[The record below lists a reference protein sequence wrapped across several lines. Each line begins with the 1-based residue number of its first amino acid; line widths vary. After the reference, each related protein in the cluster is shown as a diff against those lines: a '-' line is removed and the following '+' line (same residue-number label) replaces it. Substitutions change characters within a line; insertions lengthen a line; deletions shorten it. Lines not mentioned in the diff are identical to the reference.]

1 VSFHPNDVARRSRI
15 ARLLLLV
22 AFVLLGS
29 GFYRA
34 QVLQHSAWVVQAED
48 NRLREVP
55 LPAPRGIIFDRNGKV
70 IAENLPGYTV
80 SIVATAPDSLRSAL
94 RRLNE
99 IIPYSEEDIETA
111 VRRYNRAPTR
121 PAVILADANFQQVS
135 VLEEHRTEF
144 PALIIQSAPK
154 RWYPDSSV
162 VAPFIGYTGEIS
174 ENELAT
180 PRFEQYKAG
189 MRVGKLG
196 LERQYEHDL
205 RGQEGYRFVEVDA
218 RGRVVRE
225 AGQARA
231 DQEPVPGPN
240 LQTNIDLDLQ
250 RFTASVFGDTVLGAA
265 VAIDPTT
272 GGVLAL
278 HSSPSYNPNRFTGG
292 IPKSYYDSLNNDP
305 RRPMYNKAVQGRYP
319 PASTF
324 KLATSIIGLQKGL
337 VKLDDRMNLPCTG
350 GYWHGRY
357 WRCWD
362 KKGHGNVT
370 LAQAIEKSCDVYFY
384 QLALKLGMDTLI
396 AGGVR
401 LGFTERSEIDLPT
414 ETMPQFPTGRE
425 YMRKKFPRGFVA
437 SSEALNL
444 AIGQGVD
451 AQTVINMAK
460 FYTALATD
468 GVMSRPTIAKRP
480 PRRERVFTLNPAD
493 LAGIRNAL
501 AGVVSTRGTAG
512 SAALEGVK
520 IAGKT
525 GTAQAPPYPDHAWF
539 VGFAPAENPKVVVAV
554 FLEFGEHGY
563 AAARVASRIIE
574 AYLKRP
580 TEAPPIT
587 DDLSGQRT
595 VAVADSGQAPA
606 AAPAVGAGGAPGG
619 APTPAP
625 RGTR

>member
-34 QVLQHSAWVVQAED
+34 QVLQHSEWVVQAED

-55 LPAPRGIIFDRNGKV
+55 LPAPRGIIYDRNGKV

-80 SIVATAPDSLRSAL
+80 SIVATAPDSLRAAL

-111 VRRYNRAPTR
+111 VRRYNRAPNR

-180 PRFEQYKAG
+180 PRFEEYKAG

-250 RFTASVFGDTVLGAA
+250 RFTAKLFGDTVLGAA
-265 VAIDPTT
+265 VAIDPET

-305 RRPMYNKAVQGRYP
+305 RRPMYNKAVQGRYS

-337 VKLDDRMNLPCTG
+337 VTLDDRMPVPCTG
-350 GYWHGRY
+350 GFWHGRY

-362 KKGHGNVT
+362 KRGHGNVT
-370 LAQAIEKSCDVYFY
+370 LAQALEKSCNVYFY
-384 QLALKLGMDTLI
+384 QLALRLGLDSLV

-401 LGFTERSEIDLPT
+401 LGFTTRSDIDLPN
-414 ETMPQFPTGRE
+414 ETRPEFPTGND
-425 YMRKKFPRGFVA
+425 YFRKKYPRGYVK

-460 FYTALATD
+460 FYTAIAND
-468 GVMSRPTIAKRP
+468 GVMSRPTIARRP
-480 PRRERVFTLNPAD
+480 SQQERAFTLKPEAI
-493 LAGIRNAL
+493 AGLRKAM
-501 AGVVSTRGTAG
+501 AGVVSSRGTAG
-512 SAALEGVK
+512 SAALQNVT

-539 VGFAPAENPKVVVAV
+539 VGFAPAENPKIVTAV
-554 FLEFGEHGY
+554 FVEFGEHGY
-563 AAARVASRIIE
+563 VAARMASKIIE
-574 AYLKRP
+574 AYLKLP
-580 TEAPPIT
+580 TIAPPMT
-587 DDLSGQRT
+587 DDLSGAQAI
-595 VAVADSGQAPA
+595 AVADTVGPPPPPAPRQPSAPA
-606 AAPAVGAGGAPGG
+606 AAP
-619 APTPAP
+619 

>member
-15 ARLLLLV
+15 ARLLLVV
-22 AFVLLGS
+22 AFVLLGG

-34 QVLQHSAWVVQAED
+34 QVLQHSEWVVQAED

-55 LPAPRGIIFDRNGKV
+55 LPAPRGIIYDRTGKV

-80 SIVATAPDSLRSAL
+80 SIVATSADSLRAAL

-111 VRRYNRAPTR
+111 VRRYNRAPAR

-162 VAPFIGYTGEIS
+162 VAAFVGYTGEIS
-174 ENELAT
+174 EPELAT
-180 PRFEQYKAG
+180 PRFEEYKAG
-189 MRVGKLG
+189 MRIGKQG
-196 LERQYEHDL
+196 LERQYEAEL

-240 LQTNIDLDLQ
+240 LQTNIDLELQ
-250 RFTASVFGDTVLGAA
+250 RFTAKLFGDSVLGAA
-265 VAIDPTT
+265 VALDPET

-278 HSSPSYNPNRFTGG
+278 HSSPTYNPNRFTGG

-305 RRPMYNKAVQGRYP
+305 RRPMYNKAIQGRYS

-324 KLATSIIGLQKGL
+324 KLATSIIGMQKGL
-337 VKLDDRMNLPCTG
+337 VTLEDRMPVPCSG
-350 GYWHGRY
+350 GFWHGRY
-357 WRCWD
+357 WRCWE
-362 KKGHGNVT
+362 KRGHGNVT
-370 LAQAIEKSCDVYFY
+370 LAQALEKSCNVYFY
-384 QLALKLGMDTLI
+384 QLALRLGLDTLV

-401 LGFTERSEIDLPT
+401 LGFTDRSDIDLPN
-414 ETMPQFPTGRE
+414 ETKPEFPTGNE
-425 YMRKKFPRGFVA
+425 YFRKKFPRGYVK

-460 FYTALATD
+460 FYTALANE
-468 GVMSRPTIAKRP
+468 GVMSRPTIARRP
-480 PRRERVFTLNPAD
+480 ARQERVFTLKPEAITG
-493 LAGIRNAL
+493 LRAAM
-501 AGVVSTRGTAG
+501 AGVVSARGTAG
-512 SAALEGVK
+512 SAALQGVT

-539 VGFAPAENPKVVVAV
+539 VGFAPAENPKIVTAV
-554 FLEFGEHGY
+554 FVEFGEHGY
-563 AAARVASRIIE
+563 VAARLASKIIE

-580 TEAPPIT
+580 MVAPPVT
-587 DDLSGQRT
+587 DDVDAGRT
-595 VAVADSGQAPA
+595 VVPTAASAA
-606 AAPAVGAGGAPGG
+606 AAPAAPPAGAGAAGG
-619 APTPAP
+619 TAS

>member
-1 VSFHPNDVARRSRI
+1 MSFHPNDVARRSRI
-15 ARLLLLV
+15 ARLLLAV
-22 AFVLLGS
+22 AFVLLGA

-34 QVLQHSAWVVQAED
+34 QVLQHSDWVVQAED

-55 LPAPRGIIFDRNGKV
+55 LPAPRGIIYDRRGKV

-80 SIVATAPDSLRSAL
+80 SIVATSADSLRAAL

-99 IIPYSEEDIETA
+99 IIPYTEDDVETA
-111 VRRYNRAPTR
+111 VKRYNRAPNR

-162 VAPFIGYTGEIS
+162 VASFVGYTAEIS
-174 ENELAT
+174 EPELAS
-180 PRFEQYKAG
+180 PSFEGYKAG
-189 MRVGKLG
+189 MRVGKMG
-196 LERQYEHDL
+196 LERQYEQQL

-240 LQTNIDLDLQ
+240 LHTHVDLDLQ
-250 RFTASVFGDTVLGAA
+250 RFTANLFADTLLGAA
-265 VAIDPTT
+265 VALDPTT

-278 HSSPSYNPNRFTGG
+278 HSSPTYNPNRFTGG
-292 IPKSYYDSLNNDP
+292 VPKAYYDSLNNDE
-305 RRPMYNKAVQGRYP
+305 RRPMYNKAIQGRYA

-324 KLATSIIGLQKGL
+324 KLATSIIGMQKGL
-337 VKLDDRMNLPCTG
+337 VKLTDRMPQPCTG
-350 GYWHGRY
+350 GFWHGRY

-362 KKGHGNVT
+362 KQGHGAVT
-370 LAQAIEKSCDVYFY
+370 LAQALEKSCNVYFY
-384 QLALKLGMDTLI
+384 QLALRLSLDTLV

-401 LGFTERSEIDLPT
+401 LGFTERSDIDLPN
-414 ETMPQFPTGRE
+414 ETRPEFPANGNE
-425 YMRKKFPRGFVA
+425 YFRRKFPRGYVK
-437 SSEALNL
+437 SSEALNI

-460 FYTALATD
+460 FYTALANE
-468 GVMSRPTIAKRP
+468 GVMSRPTVVRRAP
-480 PRRERVFTLNPAD
+480 QRERIFQFGPEEIEGL
-493 LAGIRNAL
+493 RRAL
-501 AGVVSTRGTAG
+501 AGVVSARGTAG
-512 SAALEGVK
+512 SAALQGVT

-525 GTAQAPPYPDHAWF
+525 GTAQAPPKPDHAWF
-539 VGFAPAENPKVVVAV
+539 VGFAPAENPQVVVAV
-554 FLEFGEHGY
+554 FLEFGAHGY
-563 AAARVASRIIE
+563 AAARVASKIIE

-580 TEAPPIT
+580 SIAPPVT
-587 DDLSGQRT
+587 DDLSGST
-595 VAVADSGQAPA
+595 SVASAPPPPPA
-606 AAPAVGAGGAPGG
+606 AAPAGG
-619 APTPAP
+619 TQ
-625 RGTR
+625 

>member
-22 AFVLLGS
+22 AFVLLGG

-34 QVLQHSAWVVQAED
+34 QVLQHSEWVVQAED

-55 LPAPRGIIFDRNGKV
+55 LPAPRGIIYDRRGKV

-80 SIVATAPDSLRSAL
+80 SIVATSADSLRAAL
-94 RRLNE
+94 RRLND
-99 IIPYSEEDIETA
+99 IIPYSEDDVETA
-111 VRRYNRAPTR
+111 VKRYNRAPDR

-135 VLEEHRTEF
+135 VLEERRAEF

-162 VAPFIGYTGEIS
+162 VASFVGYTAEIS
-174 ENELAT
+174 EPELAS
-180 PRFEQYKAG
+180 PSFEGYKAG
-189 MRVGKLG
+189 MRVGKMG

-240 LQTNIDLDLQ
+240 LHTHIDLDLQ
-250 RFTASVFGDTVLGAA
+250 RFTAGLFADTLLGAA
-265 VAIDPTT
+265 VALDPQT

-278 HSSPSYNPNRFTGG
+278 HSSPTYNPNRFTGG
-292 IPKSYYDSLNNDP
+292 VPKAYYDSLNHDE
-305 RRPMYNKAVQGRYP
+305 RRPMYNKAIQGRYP

-324 KLATSIIGLQKGL
+324 KLATSVIAMQKGL
-337 VKLDDRMNLPCTG
+337 VKLSDRMEQPCTG
-350 GYWHGRY
+350 GYWYGRY

-384 QLALKLGMDTLI
+384 QLALRLKLDTLV

-401 LGFTERSEIDLPT
+401 LGFTERSDIDLPN
-414 ETMPQFPTGRE
+414 ETKPEFPTGAE
-425 YMRKKFPRGFVA
+425 YFRRKFPRGYVKN
-437 SSEALNL
+437 SEALNL
-444 AIGQGVD
+444 SIGQGVD
-451 AQTVINMAK
+451 AQTVINMAR

-468 GVMSRPTIAKRP
+468 GVMARPTLAKREP
-480 PRRERVFTLNPAD
+480 KRERIFALRPD
-493 LAGIRNAL
+493 ELAGIRTAL
-501 AGVVSTRGTAG
+501 TGVVSARGTAG
-512 SAALEGVK
+512 SAALQGVT

-525 GTAQAPPYPDHAWF
+525 GTAQAPPKPDHAWF
-539 VGFAPAENPKVVVAV
+539 VGFAPAERPQVVVAV

-563 AAARVASRIIE
+563 AAARVASKIIE

-580 TEAPPIT
+580 MIAPPVT
-587 DDLSGQRT
+587 DDLSGART
-595 VAVADSGQAPA
+595 VASAPD
-606 AAPAVGAGGAPGG
+606 APPPPPPPAGG
-619 APTPAP
+619 
-625 RGTR
+625 TR